1 MHNGIWKNYEI
12 TTSQQNNAIRRQL
25 ALFRKMLKDNA
36 DQERAV
42 NEKRY
47 LKSPYKFFGVSLP
60 FTDKM
65 AKDFKKINKDAGRD
79 YVIELAG
86 MLWDSEY
93 HDEKRLG
100 LRILQFYPEY
110 LDFSIMPL
118 LEQMLH
124 QSTGWDFVDDISIH
138 LVGTVLEKDKKAYGY
153 LKRWS
158 NSDNFWMR
166 RASMISQVLL
176 FRQNKGDKK
185 LFFRFAEEMLHEKEF
200 FIRKAI
206 GWCVREIS
214 KASPDEAFDFLMKI
228 KDRASGLTLRE
239 GAKRLP
245 PQQRE
250 MILNT

>member
-1 MHNGIWKNYEI
+1 MKLH
-12 TTSQQNNAIRRQL
+12 TLQQNNAIRKQL
-25 ALFRKMLKDNA
+25 ALFRKTLKTNTN
-36 DQERAV
+36 QERAV
-42 NEKRY
+42 NEKKY

-60 FTDKM
+60 FTDNM
-65 AKDFKKINKDAGRD
+65 AKEFKKINKDAGRD
-79 YVIELAG
+79 YVIELVK

-100 LRILQFYPEY
+100 LRVLQYYPEY
-110 LDFSIMPL
+110 LDLEIMPL
-118 LEQMLH
+118 LEEILM

-138 LVGTVLEKDKKAYGY
+138 LVGAVLEKDKKAYGF

-158 NSDNFWMR
+158 ISGNFWMR
-166 RASMISQVLL
+166 RASLISQILL
-176 FRQNKGDKK
+176 FRHNRGDKK
-185 LFFRFAEEMLHEKEF
+185 LFFSFADKMLHEKEF

-245 PQQRE
+245 LQQRG
-250 MILNT
+250 MILDIRE